1 MHGSLC
7 IDSLQSIRAS
17 ELLIKRMETETLD
30 AHVEVYDW
38 YLMSTLHFSLLF
50 DFEWIPT
57 WFSRSIVFLKILSK
71 CRNLHEIYSHEII
84 LEIYQPL
91 FLSNHFHFWIL
102 AILGLLRRIWLVQS
116 VNGLRPRF
124 ISYTLLKVSYE
135 VFRLI
140 N

>member
-7 IDSLQSIRAS
+7 IDWVQSIRAS
-17 ELLIKRMETETLD
+17 ELLIKRMETELWMPMLKCMID
-30 AHVEVYDW
+30 IKSA
-38 YLMSTLHFSLLF
+38 LHFSLLF

-57 WFSRSIVFLKILSK
+57 WFSRSIVFLKILLK

-84 LEIYQPL
+84 LEIYQPV
-91 FLSNHFHFWIL
+91 FLSNHFHIWIL

-124 ISYTLLKVSYE
+124 ISYILLKVPYE